1 MLRVDPGPTARSM
14 VAVQVDQNV
23 SIGLRLS
30 ITARAGIWHSQMFSR
45 FVFLPRSVA
54 PGRSKMLMAKAVLAL
69 ASFPGLGQEVL
80 ASSQHAIVNTTEAN
94 PTEEGRIGAPQFQAR
109 HPRYQIASG
118 DGLEILFSPTAE
130 YNQTV
135 SVQPDGYITLREVGD
150 VYVSGKT
157 IAETRETVSAAYSK
171 IL

>member
-54 PGRSKMLMAKAVLAL
+54 RGCSKMLLAKAVLAL

-94 PTEEGRIGAPQFQAR
+94 PTEE
-109 HPRYQIASG
+109 
-118 DGLEILFSPTAE
+118 
-130 YNQTV
+130 
-135 SVQPDGYITLREVGD
+135 
-150 VYVSGKT
+150 
-157 IAETRETVSAAYSK
+157 
-171 IL
+171 